1 MPPESI
7 WLQFAIVS
15 IVILVVAVVWREIKM
30 FMDEQD
36 LKRDVERERQRT
48 WQEAQDKLRD
58 ERWQGFLQSMQ
69 ESWLKQ
75 DGLHSSTLREL
86 SVKVDELIKKIDRHH
101 DEVKTSIA
109 IMQERTK
116 NK

>member
-15 IVILVVAVVWREIKM
+15 IVVLVVAVVWREMKK
-30 FMDEQD
+30 FMAEQD
-36 LKRDVERERQRT
+36 AKREGERERQRV
-48 WQEAQDKLRD
+48 WQEKQDELRD
-58 ERWQGFLQSMQ
+58 ERWQAFLRSMQ

-75 DGLHSSTLREL
+75 DGMHSATLKDL
-86 SVKVDELIKKIDRHH
+86 IVKVDDLIKKIDIHH
-101 DEVKTSIA
+101 DEFKTSIA

-116 NK
+116 K